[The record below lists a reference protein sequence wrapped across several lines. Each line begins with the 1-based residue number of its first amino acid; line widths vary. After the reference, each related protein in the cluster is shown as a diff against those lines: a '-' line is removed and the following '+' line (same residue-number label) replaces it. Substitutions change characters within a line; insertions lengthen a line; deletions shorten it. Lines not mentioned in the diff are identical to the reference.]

1 MASSISRRCVRMI
14 LPRFG
19 DPQINLQRIGLP
31 LGFGFESLQPVTPAD
46 EVDDGDLDAALCE
59 RHHEASCAP
68 PPAIGAHRRAPDNPS
83 ATTGDASASSAAP
96 VKMTDLSLSMF
107 CPHHP

>member
-59 RHHEASCAP
+59 RH
-68 PPAIGAHRRAPDNPS
+68 RRARQS
-83 ATTGDASASSAAP
+83 VGDDGGRQRQQRGA

-107 CPHHP
+107 SPHHP